1 MSPPHTETNP
11 ARRSCWAACL
21 GDCKGPLSKEHV
33 ISAGVFDEIMM
44 EVEGIQAFGDE
55 SRVVSK
61 ASLTARML
69 CREHNSRLS
78 PLDAEAARLSDAI
91 KDARAGGIPATHLV
105 NGALLERWI
114 LKTLVNLLAS
124 RWAEKGQLPPGPDIV
139 AKVFGLS
146 PVLAPSGLYALQ
158 NYQGTAPPDS
168 VCYTVIASQ
177 RESSP
182 HILGL
187 LISLSGAVF
196 VLSICRSSLDELLR
210 DQSPFGPFVTA
221 QALTAYR
228 PARMGLGDRHN
239 PPPYLMVEFDW
250 SGVAPADVP

>member
-114 LKTLVNLLAS
+114 L
-124 RWAEKGQLPPGPDIV
+124 
-139 AKVFGLS
+139 
-146 PVLAPSGLYALQ
+146 
-158 NYQGTAPPDS
+158 
-168 VCYTVIASQ
+168 
-177 RESSP
+177 
-182 HILGL
+182 
-187 LISLSGAVF
+187 
-196 VLSICRSSLDELLR
+196 
-210 DQSPFGPFVTA
+210 
-221 QALTAYR
+221 
-228 PARMGLGDRHN
+228 
-239 PPPYLMVEFDW
+239 
-250 SGVAPADVP
+250 